1 MKFGEQVYYE
11 PVKSGLKVKSDQKH
25 ILDTASFELLVVN
38 QTATQQFDTP
48 QILESLLSLLM
59 SMSN

>member
-38 QTATQQFDTP
+38 QQHNNLIRHKF
-48 QILESLLSLLM
+48 
-59 SMSN
+59 